1 MGQKDDPPSN
11 GVADKP
17 QRGGDEIEEL
27 EDELHALEG
36 EGPPVEPPLLP
47 SREPMRTIFKALG
60 KLEQI
65 LGSLLLVMILVL
77 VLAQVAIRYLP
88 GSAAWT
94 GELARLSMVWATFLM
109 AGYLVAYPPHHIAI
123 QVIDYVAKGRW
134 LDVVKLFVNIVIL
147 LTCIVLIYGGYA
159 LVTTGVDQVTPA
171 GELSMRFVNAI
182 PLIGLVLVAIRAVLG
197 IVVRDI
203 PALRGRSR
211 EPA

>member
-1 MGQKDDPPSN
+1 
-11 GVADKP
+11 
-17 QRGGDEIEEL
+17 
-27 EDELHALEG
+27 
-36 EGPPVEPPLLP
+36 
-47 SREPMRTIFKALG
+47 MRTIFKALG

>member
-1 MGQKDDPPSN
+1 MARQDGPPADDV
-11 GVADKP
+11 GAEP
-17 QRGGDEIEEL
+17 QRGRDEIEEL

-47 SREPMRTIFKALG
+47 SREPMRTMFRALG
-60 KLEQI
+60 TLEQI
-65 LGSLLLVMILVL
+65 LGSVLLVMILVL

-134 LDVVKLFVNIVIL
+134 LDVVKLFVNVVIL
-147 LTCIVLIYGGYA
+147 LTCLVLIYGGYT

-182 PLIGLVLVAIRAVLG
+182 PLIGLILVAIRAILG

-203 PALRGRSR
+203 PALRGRSQD
-211 EPA
+211 PA